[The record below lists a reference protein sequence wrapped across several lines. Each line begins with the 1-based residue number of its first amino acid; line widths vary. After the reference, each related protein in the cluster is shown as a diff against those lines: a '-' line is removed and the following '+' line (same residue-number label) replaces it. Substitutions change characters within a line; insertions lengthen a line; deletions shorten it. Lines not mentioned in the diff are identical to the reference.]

1 MQSRGCGEDAYYSA
15 LIQYPRQVVHCDTT
29 KQFKLLIRMFALI
42 SGRPRPTRSS
52 IIPCSFLSFPELLD
66 VQERCWTSLESDR
79 SFIHLPK
86 VSSEAEN
93 SFSSIKIP
101 SLPFILGLH
110 TRQVIHDSTTKETK
124 QNLYFDFDKTC
135 GHAPPREPHEVSAF
149 FFAQFYTSFPNFS
162 IEANITRTK
171 HSMFI
176 H

>member
-110 TRQVIHDSTTKETK
+110 TRQVIHEI
-124 QNLYFDFDKTC
+124 YI
-135 GHAPPREPHEVSAF
+135 
-149 FFAQFYTSFPNFS
+149 S
-162 IEANITRTK
+162 ISTK
-171 HSMFI
+171 HVVMPPVNLMRFLLFSLHGSTHPSPI
-176 H
+176 SQ